1 MATYYQSPA
10 VMVTTDV
17 FQRGW
22 PDPERF
28 QVRDL
33 RSVKVTVGRPQHVT
47 LNTVAGVG
55 VVVVASA
62 AGWPL
67 VEGRQSWLVVAAAL
81 AVAPSAMC
89 GACLRR
95 RQQVWELRALYRGQR
110 VLLLRTSDERT
121 FGQVKRAL
129 VRALEANRH

>member
-1 MATYYQSPA
+1 MTTYYRSSA
-10 VMVTTDV
+10 VVVTTQE

-28 QVRDL
+28 QVREL
-33 RSVKVTVGRPQHVT
+33 RDVKVTVGRPQGT
-47 LNTVAGVG
+47 GMRAVAGAGALVVG
-55 VVVVASA
+55 AT

-67 VEGRQSWLVVAAAL
+67 VEGNAAWLTAAMLVAA
-81 AVAPSAMC
+81 APSAMC

-95 RQQVWELRALYRGQR
+95 RQQVWELRASYRDKP
-110 VLLLRTSDERT
+110 VLLLRTQDERT

-129 VRALEANRH
+129 VRALEANRN

>member
-1 MATYYQSPA
+1 MATFYQSPA
-10 VMVTTDV
+10 VLVTTDV

-33 RSVKVTVGRPQHVT
+33 RSVKVMVGRPQRVT
-47 LNTVAGVG
+47 LNAVAGVG

-62 AGWPL
+62 TGWPL
-67 VEGRQSWLVVAAAL
+67 IEGRQGWIVVAAAL

-95 RQQVWELRALYRGQR
+95 RQQVWELRAHYRGAR